1 MNDFFISSLFFGV
14 LVSLGGYELGIFL
27 KKKTG
32 LAIMNPLLVSIL
44 LVIGILLLFPV
55 DYGTYEAGGKYL
67 SYLLT
72 PAQSVL
78 PFHFT
83 NRSIC

>member
-44 LVIGILLLFPV
+44 FVI
-55 DYGTYEAGGKYL
+55 DRK
-67 SYLLT
+67 
-72 PAQSVL
+72 SVV
-78 PFHFT
+78 
-83 NRSIC
+83 